1 MGSARLDGIAGDA
14 DEGVD
19 ELPLVG
25 SFAVGEADLACLP
38 SWQADGQHLLQLA
51 AAAQRAQEKLR
62 AEIHAAAALAERDH
76 GIGVIRPG
84 ADADRRADAPQRLLG
99 GKAGDILR
107 PAAEE
112 ERTIPKNGIVLR
124 LHGAVALFRRQA
136 ARLQKRAGDELCS
149 ASAARVKLRSRA
161 SAEIYSMVCRFMVLP
176 PSQVFP
182 VVYTKINSF
191 TL

>member
-1 MGSARLDGIAGDA
+1 MISAGLDGGAGGVE
-14 DEGVD
+14 EGGD

-25 SFAVGEADLACLP
+25 PFAVGEADLACLP

-51 AAAQRAQEKLR
+51 AAAQRAQEQLG

-124 LHGAVALFRRQA
+124 RTARAHCSGVRPRACRSAREMSYAAPPPHG
-136 ARLQKRAGDELCS
+136 
-149 ASAARVKLRSRA
+149 
-161 SAEIYSMVCRFMVLP
+161 
-176 PSQVFP
+176 
-182 VVYTKINSF
+182 
-191 TL
+191 